1 MNKKQSGI
9 IVTLVVLI
17 VFAGYLATKV
27 NGPLYVND
35 GDFSTEKS
43 AISLKQNK
51 TASTASTAS
60 TYFVEAKLS
69 RDEDNTRTLQN
80 IKTLIDDAN
89 TPKEQKTT
97 ASKQYLNISLASQN
111 EADIELALKA
121 LGYNDSMCSIVDDK
135 VQILVKSDKKQ
146 LTEEQLRNINDVVM
160 SKTKLEKIEVKI
172 KQ

>member
-35 GDFSTEKS
+35 SDFSSEKS
-43 AISLKQNK
+43 AISLKDTK
-51 TASTASTAS
+51 TASTAS

-69 RDEDNTRTLQN
+69 RNQDNDKTLQT
-80 IKTLIDDAN
+80 IKTLIDDTN
-89 TPKEQKTT
+89 TPKDQK
-97 ASKQYLNISLASQN
+97 AVAAKQYLNISMAAQN
-111 EADIELALKA
+111 QSDIELALKA
-121 LGYNDSMCSIVDDK
+121 QGFEESMCSIVNDK
-135 VQILVKSDKKQ
+135 VQVVIKTDKKQ
-146 LTEEQLRNINDVVM
+146 LTDEQLRSIKDIVM